1 MKRFEKFLFSLFI
14 LSIPLQLGK
23 HFWPFFAFV
32 NGIRVDYLSPTLY
45 FSDALFLLLFLCSL
59 PRLFGPLVME
69 VKKPFLLL
77 AFLLL
82 FVSAFF
88 AKTNVLSFLGM
99 IKFFEFFYL
108 AFYISKTIKKGN
120 RGKLVWLLTIGALIE
135 TGIISVQ
142 FFIQHSIGGVLYFFG
157 ERTFSVSTPAIATFQ
172 MNGSQILRG
181 YGTFPH
187 PNVAAFYLFV
197 GFVFLLACPIKE
209 RFLRILKT
217 FILGAVFIGIVLTFS
232 RIIILLAIFSII
244 IETILVNRS
253 KKGKKALVSVG
264 LAVSLMLVGFLLL
277 PRFLNGVV
285 RDWLLRAQLL
295 GIFFQIF
302 LNHFLIGTG
311 FNNYFFY
318 ESIFQKTVS
327 PILLQPVHNIYLL
340 WITQTGFFGLI
351 TLIAFLKKLFI
362 RVKSLWRNIGKKSSI
377 TRPVF
382 ILVISCL
389 MIGLF
394 DHYLLTLQQG
404 QLLISIILG
413 FTFIREKS

>member
-1 MKRFEKFLFSLFI
+1 MKRFEKFLFSLFV

-23 HFWPFFAFV
+23 HFWPPFAFV

-45 FSDALFLLLFLCSL
+45 LSDALFLLLFLCSL
-59 PRLFGPLVME
+59 PRLFGPLVRE
-69 VKKPFLLL
+69 IKKPFILLT
-77 AFLLL
+77 LLTL
-82 FVSAFF
+82 FISAFF
-88 AKTNVLSFLGM
+88 ARDSMLSFLGVL
-99 IKFFEFFYL
+99 KFSEFFYL
-108 AFYISKTIKKGN
+108 AFYISKTIKKDD
-120 RGKLVWLLTIGALIE
+120 RGKLVLLFAVGALIE
-135 TGIISVQ
+135 TGIISTQ
-142 FFIQHSIGGVLYFFG
+142 FFMQHSIGGILYFLG

-172 MNGSQILRG
+172 INGSQILRG

-197 GFVFLLACPIKE
+197 GFVFLLVQSIKE
-209 RFLRILKT
+209 RFLRILK
-217 FILGAVFIGIVLTFS
+217 ILVLGAVFIGIVLTFS
-232 RIIILLAIFSII
+232 RIIILLAISSVV
-244 IETILVNRS
+244 IETIVVNRS

-264 LAVSLMLVGFLLL
+264 LVVSLMLVGFLLL
-277 PRFLNGVV
+277 PRFLNGLV

-318 ESIFQKTVS
+318 ESSLQKTVS

-340 WITQTGFFGLI
+340 WIVQTGLFGAIL
-351 TLIAFLKKLFI
+351 LIAFLKKLFV
-362 RVKSLWRNIGKKSSI
+362 RVKSLWRNIGKKNSI
-377 TRPVF
+377 TRQVF
-382 ILVISCL
+382 ILVASCL

-413 FTFIREKS
+413 FAFIREKN

>member
-1 MKRFEKFLFSLFI
+1 M
-14 LSIPLQLGK
+14 
-23 HFWPFFAFV
+23 
-32 NGIRVDYLSPTLY
+32 
-45 FSDALFLLLFLCSL
+45 CSL